1 MKEQSKNNCD
11 FFFNFIISVRD
22 GHCDYFAPGE
32 KKKLA
37 VPLVII
43 ILLYYCLNIM
53 TNNQIHSFHTRYKT
67 NLHQPTANLT
77 KYQKGVYYSG
87 VKIFNNLPKEIK
99 DLTNQPTSFR
109 NALKRFLLL
118 NCFYNREEC
127 FNYQTQ

>member
-1 MKEQSKNNCD
+1 MQKTFPKTRDTTPIFSIY
-11 FFFNFIISVRD
+11 FF
-22 GHCDYFAPGE
+22 Y
-32 KKKLA
+32 
-37 VPLVII
+37 
-43 ILLYYCLNIM
+43 LNICGETQYIFSISIFVVKNKHLFN

-99 DLTNQPTSFR
+99 DLTNQTTLFR
-109 NALKRFLLL
+109 NSLKRFLLL
-118 NCFYNREEC
+118 NCFYNRKEY